1 MAVVGRRRR
10 MWGGVDLEVMLLLLG
25 LLVMAQVQESVQ
37 LRCSHPMH
45 GVVERINE
53 NAGPYIG
60 LVMTFP
66 TEELVLQTSG
76 FFVPSSYI
84 PWVDLAG
91 TLSLSLS
98 LSLSLD
104 VMVLD

>member
-10 MWGGVDLEVMLLLLG
+10 MWGAVDLEVMLLLG
-25 LLVMAQVQESVQ
+25 LLLMVQVQQSVQ

-45 GVVERINE
+45 GVVDRINE

-98 LSLSLD
+98 LSLSPSR
-104 VMVLD
+104 VLD

>member
-1 MAVVGRRRR
+1 MHVVGRRRR
-10 MWGGVDLEVMLLLLG
+10 RMWGAVDLEVMLLG
-25 LLVMAQVQESVQ
+25 LLVMVQVQLSVQ

-45 GVVERINE
+45 GVVDRINE

-66 TEELVLQTSG
+66 TEEIVLQTSG
-76 FFVPSSYI
+76 FFVPSSEI

-98 LSLSLD
+98 LSLS
-104 VMVLD
+104 MS